1 MIRGGFPADYNARFA
16 KPPPRRH
23 AGTTPATI
31 LLDNPLL
38 NGIGNLGR
46 IFSPTN

>member
-23 AGTTPATI
+23 AGTTPPTI
-31 LLDNPLL
+31 SLDSSLL
-38 NGIGNLGR
+38 NAIGNLGR
-46 IFSPTN
+46 IFSPTS